1 MQGLSTLMR
10 QLLQTLRLRP
20 KPATFDFTSL
30 SEATLMEKLLTIQ
43 NLSYQTKILK
53 TKRAGVIYRI
63 TVLDQTHGS

>member
-1 MQGLSTLMR
+1 
-10 QLLQTLRLRP
+10 
-20 KPATFDFTSL
+20 
-30 SEATLMEKLLTIQ
+30 LLTIQ